1 LKFDPPR
8 SGSGNT
14 EEVLMFEKIANIFR
28 IPDLRKRV
36 LFTLGLL
43 AVYRLGAFIPTPGIN
58 STALAQFFNANSQSA
73 LGLADLFTGGNL
85 RKLTIFALG
94 IMPYI
99 TASIIFQLLT
109 VIYEPLAKLQKEGEL
124 GRRKITQWTRYVTVL
139 LGVIQ
144 SFAISLTLTTSSAN
158 MVTIPR
164 AAFIPMCVITLTA
177 GTAFIMWLGEQITER
192 GIGNGMS
199 LLIFTGIVVGLPRGI
214 YDLYDKARDS
224 AWGPFTPI
232 ALVLLVAV
240 MAAVVAFIVFVE
252 RSERR
257 IPVQYAKR
265 IVGRKMMGGQST
277 HLPLRV
283 NSGGVMPIIFASSIL
298 SAPLLFS
305 QIHYQGVMLQDNS
318 FLGPIFRNLIP
329 GEPWYVLLNTVAI
342 IFFAYFYISIVFRPD
357 DIADN
362 MRKYGGFIP
371 GIRPG
376 RRTSDFINDVLTR
389 ITLVGAVYLVVV
401 QLIPTMMM
409 SGIHFNHLWLIG
421 RAFDSLPAWMTNGLG
436 VKFYFGGTSLLI
448 VVGVAMDT
456 VQQVESQLIMR
467 HYDGFSPKSG
477 RIRGRRSW

>member
-1 LKFDPPR
+1 
-8 SGSGNT
+8 
-14 EEVLMFEKIANIFR
+14 MFEKIANIFR

-43 AVYRLGAFIPTPGIN
+43 AVYRLGAFIPTPGVN
-58 STALAQFFNANSQSA
+58 STALAQFFNNNSSSA
-73 LGLADLFTGGNL
+73 LGLMDLFTGGNL
-85 RKLTIFALG
+85 RRLTIFALG

-144 SFAISLTLTTSSAN
+144 AFFISLTLSSPSAN
-158 MVTIPR
+158 MANIPR
-164 AAFIPMCVITLTA
+164 GYFIPLCVITLSA

-214 YDLYDKARDS
+214 ADLYQKVRDN
-224 AWGPFTPI
+224 AWGPLTLPGI
-232 ALVLLVAV
+232 LLLLAAMVAIV
-240 MAAVVAFIVFVE
+240 GFIVWVE

-257 IPVQYAKR
+257 IQVQYAKR

-277 HLPLRV
+277 HLPLKV

-298 SAPLLFS
+298 SVPLLLTG
-305 QIHYQGVMLQDNS
+305 HS
-318 FLGPIFRNLIP
+318 FFGSAKIEDTAFFGPILRAIAP

-389 ITLVGAVYLVVV
+389 ITLVGAIYLVVV
-401 QLIPTMMM
+401 QLIPTLLI
-409 SGIHFNHLWLIG
+409 SGVHLNHLWLIG
-421 RAFDSLPAWMTNGLG
+421 GLFDRLPTVFTQGLG
-436 VKFYFGGTSLLI
+436 VNFYFGGTSLLI

-467 HYDGFSPKSG
+467 HYEGFSPKSG

>member
-1 LKFDPPR
+1 
-8 SGSGNT
+8 
-14 EEVLMFEKIANIFR
+14 MFEKFANIFR

-36 LFTLGLL
+36 LFTLAML
-43 AVYRLGAFIPTPGIN
+43 AVYRLGAFIPTPGIDAD
-58 STALAQFFNANSQSA
+58 ALANYFNLHSGSA

-85 RKLTIFALG
+85 RRLTIFALG

-124 GRRKITQWTRYVTVL
+124 GRRKITQWTRYVTIL
-139 LGVIQ
+139 LGVVQ
-144 SFAISLTLTTSSAN
+144 SFAISLTLTAQGSG

-164 AAFIPMCVITLTA
+164 AEFVPLCVITLTA

-199 LLIFTGIVVGLPRGI
+199 LLIFAGIVVGLPRGI
-214 YDLYDKARDS
+214 EDLYEKARDS
-224 AWGPFTPI
+224 AWGAFTPI
-232 ALVLLVAV
+232 ALVVLIVSMVAI
-240 MAAVVAFIVFVE
+240 VAFIVWVE

-298 SAPLLFS
+298 SAPLLLT
-305 QIHYQGVMLQDNS
+305 GRS
-318 FLGPIFRNLIP
+318 FFGSAKLEDTSFFGPILRALAP
-329 GEPWYVLLNTVAI
+329 GEPWYVIMNAVAI

-389 ITLVGAVYLVVV
+389 ITLVGAIYLVVV
-401 QLIPTMMM
+401 QLIPTVLI

-421 RAFDSLPAWMTNGLG
+421 SFFDRLPTWMTQGLG
-436 VKFYFGGTSLLI
+436 VNFYFGGTSLLI